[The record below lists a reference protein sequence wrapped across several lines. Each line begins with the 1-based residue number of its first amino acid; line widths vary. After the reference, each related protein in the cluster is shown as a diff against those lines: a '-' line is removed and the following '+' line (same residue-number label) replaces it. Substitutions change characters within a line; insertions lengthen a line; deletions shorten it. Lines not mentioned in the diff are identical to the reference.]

1 MAAERASRQSRLA
14 ATPPAEMESA
24 VREKCLRLLAQQ
36 PRTRSE
42 LERALSRA
50 GAPDDIVATVLE
62 RFAGV
67 GLIDDTAYA
76 EAYMRTGVGVRR
88 RGSRSLRSEL
98 RVRGVAPEV
107 IDVASAQVD
116 EDGERASA
124 MALATRRAA
133 ALSRLAPEVARRRL
147 TGQLLRRGFAPSLV
161 SSVVSEALRDAAAAL
176 EWDPV
181 PDDLVLETESEQE

>member
-1 MAAERASRQSRLA
+1 
-14 ATPPAEMESA
+14 
-24 VREKCLRLLAQQ
+24 
-36 PRTRSE
+36 
-42 LERALSRA
+42 
-50 GAPDDIVATVLE
+50 VATVLE